1 MKKALVKG
9 DLAAIENVRLKNA
22 SKLKRG
28 DENSQIVIGRG
39 ASSSWIQNL
48 ELLPKEAFDLKI
60 DKERHEVT
68 IKIQLMPGEYL
79 AIMDLPGMS
88 DKKEA

>member
-22 SKLKRG
+22 NKLVRG
-28 DENSQIVIGRG
+28 EENSQIVIGRG
-39 ASSSWIQNL
+39 ASSAWIQNL

-60 DKERHEVT
+60 DKERHTVT
-68 IKIQLMPGEYL
+68 IKIQLLPGEYL
-79 AIMDLPGMS
+79 AIMDLPGMV
-88 DKKEA
+88 DKKEV